1 MAGLTRLSGV
11 SRSYSHIRLHVRRRQ
26 RGNHRLRNPRF
37 PRLPTSLIFSRAEV
51 KWGNQV
57 TSCPWPDTG
66 GAAWLAF
73 GPCRNSWLRARHRRK
88 YLQFPQPP
96 PNSSLL
102 HRCQDISSLHLPH
115 GVQKNDTPNRPGGC
129 IGCFHLGPIPP
140 WLACPVALPRRTATF
155 LLHAPPVGDH
165 LDSSLDWS
173 RQGSAHKTSTY
184 VNSLD
189 SKNRELQWKR
199 DVRPWHSGKPVSA
212 VCIPPLH
219 CWPKQHPT
227 TTSEARIICRAV
239 SSAW

>member
-57 TSCPWPDTG
+57 PSCPWPDTG

-173 RQGSAHKTSTY
+173 RQGISAQNLDIRKQPGQQEQGATVEKGLET
-184 VNSLD
+184 VAQRQACFGSL
-189 SKNRELQWKR
+189 
-199 DVRPWHSGKPVSA
+199 
-212 VCIPPLH
+212 
-219 CWPKQHPT
+219 HPT
-227 TTSEARIICRAV
+227 SALLAQATSHHHV
-239 SSAW
+239 